1 MFLLFLVLRFYLIY
15 NLLLTTDQSAYYF
28 YLNIQV
34 KAEAL
39 FLLYFFLDLPFGP
52 TAAATAL

>member
-1 MFLLFLVLRFYLIY
+1 MLLLFLVLQFYLMY

-52 TAAATAL
+52 TEAATAL